1 MKALLKQTMVDLR
14 ANWIVSVSFR
24 FAVLLFLLSLTL
36 LAWRWRSLPP
46 LVPLW
51 YSKPWGNEQLAHP
64 LFLLLL
70 PFGNLFWYVTDLA
83 ITAWQ
88 KNRYLVFTQALF
100 LTTFLSSFLSFV
112 TLVKILFLV
121 T

>member
-1 MKALLKQTMVDLR
+1 MKKLLRQTLADLKT
-14 ANWIVSVSFR
+14 NWIVSVSFR
-24 FAVLLFLLSLTL
+24 FSVLLFFLSLAL
-36 LAWRWRSLPP
+36 LAWRWRALPP

-51 YSKPWGNEQLAHP
+51 YSKPWGSEQLAHP
-64 LFLLLL
+64 WFLLLL
-70 PFGNLFWYVTDLA
+70 PFGGLVWYATDVA
-83 ITAWQ
+83 VVAWQ
-88 KNRYLVFTQALF
+88 KNRYRIFTQALF